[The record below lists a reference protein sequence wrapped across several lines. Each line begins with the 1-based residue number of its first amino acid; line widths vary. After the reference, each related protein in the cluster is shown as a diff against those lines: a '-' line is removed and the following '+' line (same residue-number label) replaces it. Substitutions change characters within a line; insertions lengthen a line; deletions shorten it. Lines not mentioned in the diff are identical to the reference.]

1 MMGKV
6 DYQLIVT
13 RMTHSKSD
21 SSIYIGMDLHKKTS
35 TFVIKEKFGRV
46 LQKQKLNTDREEI
59 TDFLSPYQGA
69 ELVVE
74 PVSQWY
80 VYADL
85 IQKLGINVHL
95 AHPMKVKAIAFA
107 KVKTD
112 SIDAGVLC
120 DLLRSDLLP
129 EAYFSPKEVRTWKET
144 VRFRTSLV
152 QTQTQIK
159 NKIHSILFKNAI
171 IAPHQS
177 VFGTKGRDWLEKLPL
192 PEPFTFHLKE
202 YLKLLDDIAVRI
214 EEAEKEVITKV
225 SDHPQAKLIA
235 TIPGIGYVSALTI
248 IAEIGDI
255 HRFASAKKLMG
266 YAGLVPSTYSSGDR
280 VRHGKITRQGSM
292 WLRTTLIETAHRQSR
307 SEKSGSMKVFHDR
320 IFEAKDAKT
329 AAVATAR
336 KLCAVIWRMLTDN
349 RPFEKFP
356 PKRNSK
362 TLTVCG
368 SSPQLR

>member
-1 MMGKV
+1 M
-6 DYQLIVT
+6 DNT
-13 RMTHSKSD
+13 
-21 SSIYIGMDLHKKTS
+21 SSVSNIYIGMDLHKKTS
-35 TFVIKEKFGRV
+35 TFVVKEKFGRV
-46 LQKQKLNTDREEI
+46 LEKKKLNTDQKEI
-59 TDFLSPYQGA
+59 TSFLSPYQGA
-69 ELVVE
+69 SLVVE

-95 AHPMKVKAIAFA
+95 AHPMRVKAIAFA

-112 SIDAGVLC
+112 TIDAGVLC

-129 EAYFSPKEVRTWKET
+129 EAYFSPKEVRVWKET

-152 QTQTQIK
+152 QMQTQTK

-171 IAPHQS
+171 ISPHQS
-177 VFGTKGRDWLEKLPL
+177 LFGTNGRKWLSELEL
-192 PEPFTFHLKE
+192 VEPFSFHLKE
-202 YLKLLDDIAVRI
+202 YLKLLDDIGMRI

-225 SDHPQAKLIA
+225 SSHSQAKLLC
-235 TIPGIGYVSALTI
+235 TIPGIGHISALTI

-266 YAGLVPSTYSSGDR
+266 YAGLAPSTYSSGDKM
-280 VRHGKITRQGSM
+280 RHGKITRQGSM
-292 WLRTTLIETAHRQSR
+292 WLRTVLIECAHRQAR
-307 SEKSGSMKVFHDR
+307 SKYAGSLKEFHDH
-320 IFEAKDAKT
+320 IKEKKDVKT

-349 RPFEKFP
+349 RPFLKFP
-356 PKRNSK
+356 PRRDSEK
-362 TLTVCG
+362 LTKCV
-368 SSPQLR
+368 SSPLTR

>member
-1 MMGKV
+1 M
-6 DYQLIVT
+6 D
-13 RMTHSKSD
+13 HSQSE
-21 SSIYIGMDLHKKTS
+21 SIYIGMDLHKKTS

-46 LQKQKLNTDREEI
+46 LEKKKLNTDRKEI
-59 TDFLSPYQGA
+59 TDFLSPYHGA

-85 IQKLGINVHL
+85 IQNLGISVHL
-95 AHPMKVKAIAFA
+95 AHPMRVKAIAFA

-129 EAYFSPKEVRTWKET
+129 EAYFSPKEVRSWKET

-152 QTQTQIK
+152 QMQTQVK
-159 NKIHSILFKNAI
+159 NKIHSILFKNGLI
-171 IAPHQS
+171 CPYQS
-177 VFGTKGRDWLEKLPL
+177 VFGSKGRKWLCELEL
-192 PEPFTFHLKE
+192 PEPFAFHLME
-202 YLKLLDDIAVRI
+202 HLRLLRDIGIRI
-214 EEAEKEVITKV
+214 GEAEKEVAMRV
-225 SDHPQAKLIA
+225 SSHSQAKLLC
-235 TIPGIGYVSALTI
+235 TIPGIGYISALSI

-255 HRFASAKKLMG
+255 RRFASGKKLMG
-266 YAGLVPSTYSSGDR
+266 YAGLVPSTYASGETI
-280 VRHGKITRQGSM
+280 RHGKITRQGSM
-292 WLRTTLIETAHRQSR
+292 WLRTALIECAHRQAR
-307 SEKSGSMKVFHDR
+307 SEKSGSLKEFHDR
-320 IFEAKDAKT
+320 IKDGKDVKT

-356 PKRNSK
+356 PKRDSEK
-362 TLTVCG
+362 LTRLD
-368 SSPQLR
+368 SSPQSR

>member
-1 MMGKV
+1 
-6 DYQLIVT
+6 
-13 RMTHSKSD
+13 
-21 SSIYIGMDLHKKTS
+21 MDLHKKTS
-35 TFVIKEKFGRV
+35 TFVVKEKFGRV

-59 TDFLSPYQGA
+59 TDFLRFYQGA
-69 ELVVE
+69 ELAVE

-129 EAYFSPKEVRTWKET
+129 EAYFSTKEVRTWKET

-152 QTQTQIK
+152 QMQTQTK

-171 IAPHQS
+171 ISPHQS
-177 VFGTKGRDWLEKLPL
+177 LFGTKGRKWLDELEL
-192 PEPFTFHLKE
+192 PEPFIFHLKE

-214 EEAEKEVITKV
+214 EESEKEVILKV
-225 SDHPQAKLIA
+225 SNHPQAKLLC
-235 TIPGIGYVSALTI
+235 TIPGIGYISALTI

-266 YAGLVPSTYSSGDR
+266 YAGLVPSTYSSGDKT
-280 VRHGKITRQGSM
+280 RHGKITRLGSM
-292 WLRTTLIETAHRQSR
+292 WLRTALIECAHRQAR
-307 SEKSGSMKVFHDR
+307 SDKSGSLKEFHDH
-320 IFEAKDAKT
+320 IEEKKDVKT
-329 AAVATAR
+329 ATVATAR
-336 KLCAVIWRMLTDN
+336 KLCAVIWRMLMDN
-349 RPFEKFP
+349 RPFEKYP

-362 TLTVCG
+362 MLTECD
-368 SSPQLR
+368 SSPRMR

>member
-1 MMGKV
+1 
-6 DYQLIVT
+6 
-13 RMTHSKSD
+13 
-21 SSIYIGMDLHKKTS
+21 MDLHKKTS
-35 TFVIKEKFGRV
+35 TFVVKEKFGRV
-46 LQKQKLNTDREEI
+46 LEKKKLNTDREEI

-120 DLLRSDLLP
+120 DLLRADLLP

-144 VRFRTSLV
+144 ARFRVSLV
-152 QTQTQIK
+152 QMQTQTK

-171 IAPHQS
+171 ISPHQS
-177 VFGTKGRDWLEKLPL
+177 LFGTNGREWLKKLSL
-192 PEPFTFHLKE
+192 PEPFAFHLTE
-202 YLKLLDDIAVRI
+202 YLKLLDDIALRI
-214 EEAEKEVITKV
+214 EEAEKEVIMKV
-225 SDHPQAKLIA
+225 SNHPQAKLLC
-235 TIPGIGYVSALTI
+235 TIPGIGYISALTI

-255 HRFASAKKLMG
+255 HRFVCAKKLMG
-266 YAGLVPSTYSSGDR
+266 YAGLVPSTYSSGDK
-280 VRHGKITRQGSM
+280 VRHGKITRLGSM
-292 WLRTTLIETAHRQSR
+292 WLRTILIECAHRQPR
-307 SEKSGSMKVFHDR
+307 YKQSGSV
-320 IFEAKDAKT
+320 KDFYDHILLTKEVKT

-336 KLCAVIWRMLTDN
+336 KLCAVIWRMLMDN
-349 RPFEKFP
+349 RPFEKYP
-356 PKRNSK
+356 PKRDSK
-362 TLTVCG
+362 KLTVYA
-368 SSPQLR
+368 SSPRTEVGR

>member
-1 MMGKV
+1 
-6 DYQLIVT
+6 
-13 RMTHSKSD
+13 
-21 SSIYIGMDLHKKTS
+21 MDLHKKTS
-35 TFVIKEKFGRV
+35 TFVVKEKFGRV
-46 LQKQKLNTDREEI
+46 IQKKKLNTDREEI
-59 TDFLSPYQGA
+59 TNFLSPYHGA

-85 IQKLGINVHL
+85 IQKLDINVHL

-144 VRFRTSLV
+144 VRFRVSLV
-152 QTQTQIK
+152 QMQTQTK

-171 IAPHQS
+171 ISPHQS
-177 VFGTKGRDWLEKLPL
+177 LFGINGRKWLEGLLL
-192 PEPFTFHLKE
+192 PEPFSFHLKE
-202 YLKLLDDIAVRI
+202 YLKLLDDIAIRI
-214 EEAEKEVITKV
+214 EEAEKEVIMKV
-225 SDHPQAKLIA
+225 GSQPQAKLLM
-235 TIPGIGYVSALTI
+235 TIPGIGYISALTI

-255 HRFASAKKLMG
+255 NRFHSAKKLMG
-266 YAGLVPSTYSSGDR
+266 YAGLAPSTYSSGDS
-280 VRHGKITRQGSM
+280 VRHGRIMRQGSM
-292 WLRTTLIETAHRQSR
+292 WLRTVLIECAHRQAR
-307 SEKSGSMKVFHDR
+307 SEKSGSLKEFHDH
-320 IFEAKDAKT
+320 IEEKKDVKT

-336 KLCAVIWRMLTDN
+336 KLCAVIWRMLKDN

-362 TLTVCG
+362 TLTKCG
-368 SSPQLR
+368 SSPQTR

>member
-1 MMGKV
+1 M
-6 DYQLIVT
+6 DNT
-13 RMTHSKSD
+13 KSEGV
-21 SSIYIGMDLHKKTS
+21 YIGMDLHKKTS
-35 TFVIKEKFGRV
+35 TFVVKEKFGRV
-46 LQKQKLNTDREEI
+46 IQKKKLNTDREEV
-59 TDFLSPYQGA
+59 TNFLSSYRGA

-85 IQKLGINVHL
+85 IQKLDINVHL

-144 VRFRTSLV
+144 VRFRVSLV
-152 QTQTQIK
+152 QMQTQTK
-159 NKIHSILFKNAI
+159 NKIHSILFKNAMI
-171 IAPHQS
+171 SPHQHL
-177 VFGTKGRDWLEKLPL
+177 FGIKGREWLEDLLL
-192 PEPFTFHLKE
+192 PEPFSFHLKE

-214 EEAEKEVITKV
+214 EEAEKEVAMEV
-225 SDHPQAKLIA
+225 GSHPQAKLLM
-235 TIPGIGYVSALTI
+235 TIPGIGYISALTI

-255 HRFASAKKLMG
+255 HRFHSAKKLMG
-266 YAGLVPSTYSSGDR
+266 YAGLAPSTYSSGDS
-280 VRHGKITRQGSM
+280 VRHGKIMRQGSM
-292 WLRTTLIETAHRQSR
+292 WLRTILIECAHRQAR
-307 SEKSGSMKVFHDR
+307 SKKSGSLQMFHDH
-320 IFEAKDAKT
+320 IKEKKDVKT

-336 KLCAVIWRMLTDN
+336 KLCAVIWRILMDN

-356 PKRNSK
+356 PKRDSE
-362 TLTVCG
+362 TLTNRA
-368 SSPQLR
+368 SSPLTR